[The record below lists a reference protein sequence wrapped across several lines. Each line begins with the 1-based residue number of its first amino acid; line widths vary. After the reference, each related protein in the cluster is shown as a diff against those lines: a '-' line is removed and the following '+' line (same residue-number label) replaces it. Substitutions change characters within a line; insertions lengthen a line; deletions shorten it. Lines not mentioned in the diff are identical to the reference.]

1 MDKVFPEFEF
11 DWLIDTIKRNLPKE
25 LDFVQEGQNCEHV
38 SRLFTDTP
46 FLKVRAFDF
55 YMCLTKSILRDK
67 IYQIRLMEFTK

>member
-38 SRLFTDTP
+38 SRLFNDTP
-46 FLKVRAFDF
+46 FMKVLTLN
-55 YMCLTKSILRDK
+55 CLINFVYLYD
-67 IYQIRLMEFTK
+67 

>member
-1 MDKVFPEFEF
+1 MFPEFEF

-46 FLKVRAFDF
+46 FLKVRTF
-55 YMCLTKSILRDK
+55 YLYMDISYEKVPCTVLYCTVI
-67 IYQIRLMEFTK
+67 